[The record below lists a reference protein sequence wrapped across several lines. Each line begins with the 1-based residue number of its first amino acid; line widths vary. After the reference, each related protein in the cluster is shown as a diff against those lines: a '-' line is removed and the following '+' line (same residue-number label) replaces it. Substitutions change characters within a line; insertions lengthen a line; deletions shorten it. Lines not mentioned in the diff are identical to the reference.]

1 MNALVG
7 AFNQEKALVGAFS
20 VIVQLH
26 RWIVSQH
33 YLRQFHAGMLR
44 SRAKTVRYCGLS
56 QHCPEISGHLGQ
68 WPVASHTAGPG
79 STCRPLIPLTNTRT
93 TVRKQTQTRCAN
105 NIYRVGSK
113 TSINNRCCK
122 SWCNLV
128 NIVSS
133 YQCIFYREQQKWQQH
148 CAVLWPQN

>member
-56 QHCPEISGHLGQ
+56 QHCPEISGHLGT
-68 WPVASHTAGPG
+68 VASGLAYRG
-79 STCRPLIPLTNTRT
+79 SGLHVQAINTT
-93 TVRKQTQTRCAN
+93 
-105 NIYRVGSK
+105 
-113 TSINNRCCK
+113 
-122 SWCNLV
+122 
-128 NIVSS
+128 
-133 YQCIFYREQQKWQQH
+133 YQHQDNC
-148 CAVLWPQN
+148 P